1 VPPRRRRQQ
10 YGLERVL
17 GAPALF
23 ATAYG
28 NVGSSIYY
36 ALGVTAVF
44 ALGLTPVVFVIAGLI
59 FVATA
64 ITYTEGTVRYPEAGG
79 SSSFARHAFDERVS
93 FGAAWAQMLNYVI
106 TISISA
112 FFVPHYLSV
121 FWEPLRENPWDIVGG
136 TIVIVVLVALNI
148 VGIREA
154 ASLNIFLAVL
164 DFATQALLV
173 LIGFV
178 VVFSPQILVDNV
190 QLGVAPTW
198 RQFALAIPVAM
209 IAYTGLET
217 ISNLAE
223 ETRDPPRDVPTA
235 FKLVGV
241 AVFVIY
247 LTLPAVALSALP
259 VQQGADGDYFTL
271 LGEVPEQG
279 GFQNDP
285 VLGVVKNLG
294 LSGALLDGL
303 EIYVGVLAA
312 TILFIATNAGVIGA
326 SRITYAMASYR
337 QLPEAFRRLHPRFRT
352 PWLALV
358 VFAGIVAIATLLPGQ
373 TTFLGTMYSFG
384 AMLSFTVAHV
394 AIVALRVRARGQELA
409 FKGRPNL
416 RIAGIDWPLFAIVGG
431 LGTAIAWVVVVVQE
445 PATRWVGLGW
455 LALGFVGY
463 VAYRRRIGVQLTR
476 TLRAPALVLGPSLT
490 IDYRTI
496 VVPVVRSNESE
507 EALVAAARL
516 ADERAATIAVVYV
529 LEVPMALSLEAD
541 LPEQEAEAN
550 ELLDD
555 AVSLVEAYGV
565 RAVARLA
572 RGRRAGPEIVREA
585 EQRTAEL
592 IAVGAKRRHARTG
605 TPIFGTTTD
614 YVLKQA
620 PCRVLVVGGKRALA
634 A

>member
-1 VPPRRRRQQ
+1 
-10 YGLERVL
+10 
-17 GAPALF
+17 
-23 ATAYG
+23 
-28 NVGSSIYY
+28 
-36 ALGVTAVF
+36 
-44 ALGLTPVVFVIAGLI
+44 
-59 FVATA
+59 
-64 ITYTEGTVRYPEAGG
+64 
-79 SSSFARHAFDERVS
+79 
-93 FGAAWAQMLNYVI
+93 
-106 TISISA
+106 
-112 FFVPHYLSV
+112 
-121 FWEPLRENPWDIVGG
+121 
-136 TIVIVVLVALNI
+136 
-148 VGIREA
+148 
-154 ASLNIFLAVL
+154 
-164 DFATQALLV
+164 
-173 LIGFV
+173 
-178 VVFSPQILVDNV
+178 
-190 QLGVAPTW
+190 
-198 RQFALAIPVAM
+198 
-209 IAYTGLET
+209 
-217 ISNLAE
+217 
-223 ETRDPPRDVPTA
+223 
-235 FKLVGV
+235 
-241 AVFVIY
+241 
-247 LTLPAVALSALP
+247 LPAVALSALP

-271 LGEVPEQG
+271 LGEVPAEG

-337 QLPEAFRRLHPRFRT
+337 QLPEVFRRLHPRFRT

-358 VFAGIVAIATLLPGQ
+358 VFAGIIAIATLLPGQ

-384 AMLSFTVAHV
+384 AMLSFTIAHG

-409 FKGRPNL
+409 FKGRPNV
-416 RIAGIDWPLFAIVGG
+416 RIGGIDWPLFAIVGG
-431 LGTAIAWVVVVVQE
+431 FGTAIAWVVVVVQE
-445 PATRWVGLGW
+445 PTTRWVGLGW

-463 VAYRRRIGVQLTR
+463 VAYRRRMGVRLTS
-476 TLRAPALVLGPSLT
+476 TSRAPALVLGPSLT

-541 LPEQEAEAN
+541 LAKEEAEAN

-572 RGRRAGPEIVREA
+572 RGRKAGPEIVREA
-585 EQRTAEL
+585 EQRSAEL
-592 IAVGAKRRHARTG
+592 IALGAKRRHARTG